1 MDSLVY
7 TGGQASVLADDQIKL
22 ITDEEREAKGGDD
35 SIVVGGIS
43 IRFDEEFGSQTD
55 LTGQW
60 FTKDTYFGPSDGS
73 NVDVYFHHSYPIMS
87 DDIARNTS
95 KALAEHTFGTAKAE
109 REEMGIWVE
118 TVLDMRDDYE
128 KQVAELCK
136 ANKIGWS
143 SGSAYHMVRIDH
155 VDDIEDMP
163 ESRRDALMCKFWYP
177 GRIKRWPVVEHSLT
191 PTPAEPRNMV
201 SEQGNDGMAMR
212 CIKSLDS
219 GLFLLDNDKMESKKY
234 FLGSGVKKAAKPDV
248 KADATPDA
256 KSEGTKDGLESTEG
270 PENGITINLSFP
282 PDVAKEIGEVV
293 RDVLKDEFKSFSDQ
307 LDSTSAKADAKA
319 DAVEPDQTPPS
330 KSTDEGDSDVDL
342 LNAIKDAL
350 TDSSEQDNAEGQ

>member
-43 IRFDEEFGSQTD
+43 IRFDEEYGSQTD

-60 FTKDTYFGPSDGS
+60 FTKDTYFGPSDGG
-73 NVDVYFHHSYPIMS
+73 NVDVYFHHSYPIYS

-95 KALAEHTFGTAKAE
+95 KALAEHTFGIAKAE

-118 TVLDMRDDYE
+118 TVMDMRDDYE

-143 SGSAYHMVRIDH
+143 SGSAYHMVRLEH
-155 VDDIEDMP
+155 VDEIEDMP
-163 ESRRDALMCKFWYP
+163 ESRRDALLCKFWYP

-201 SEQGNDGMAMR
+201 SEQGNDMAMR

-234 FLGSGVKKAAKPDV
+234 FLGSGKVEPKAKPDV
-248 KADATPDA
+248 KADATPEETPDA
-256 KSEGTKDGLESTEG
+256 KSEGTKEGIES

-293 RDVLKDEFKSFSDQ
+293 RDVLKDEFKTFSDQ
-307 LDSTSAKADAKA
+307 LDSTSAKADAEPKA

-330 KSTDEGDSDVDL
+330 KSTDEDDSTVDL
-342 LNAIKDAL
+342 LKSLKDAL
-350 TDSSEQDNAEGQ
+350 TDSSEQDNG